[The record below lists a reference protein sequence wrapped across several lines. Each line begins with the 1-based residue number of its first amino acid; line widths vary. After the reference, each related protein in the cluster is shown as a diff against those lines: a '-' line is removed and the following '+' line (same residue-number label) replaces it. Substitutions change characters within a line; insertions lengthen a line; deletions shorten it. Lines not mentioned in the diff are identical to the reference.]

1 MQEENFKEDAKTMTV
16 KVVVL
21 SVLLTVDFS
30 SPLVKYFQKFIFY
43 FFFLSKLSTIY
54 IQIGL

>member
-1 MQEENFKEDAKTMTV
+1 MQEENFKEDAKMMTV

-43 FFFLSKLSTIY
+43 FFFYQNWVQFTYK
-54 IQIGL
+54 